1 MLQKEGCVVS
11 EGKPAEISDVMN
23 SETVETVAF
32 NPERNYLAL
41 AQQSRS
47 PRDVLSSGKPAVRY
61 VSNGM
66 KHYRS
71 RNYD

>member
-1 MLQKEGCVVS
+1 MLQKEGMFVS
-11 EGKPAEISDVMN
+11 DDRPAEISDVVN
-23 SETVETVAF
+23 GETVENVVF

>member
-1 MLQKEGCVVS
+1 MHAEVMVVS
-11 EGKPAEISDVMN
+11 EGKPAEISDIAN
-23 SETVETVAF
+23 GESVENIMF
-32 NPERNYLAL
+32 NPERNYLAFV
-41 AQQSRS
+41 QPSRS